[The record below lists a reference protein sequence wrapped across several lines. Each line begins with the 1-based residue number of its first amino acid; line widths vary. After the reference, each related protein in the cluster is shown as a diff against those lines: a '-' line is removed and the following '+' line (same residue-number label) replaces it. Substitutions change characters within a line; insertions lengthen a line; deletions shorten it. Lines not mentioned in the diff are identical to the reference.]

1 MALKIAKGQGL
12 KIQKADGSA
21 LNRVRLDL
29 FWNEDGPK
37 KPYDLDGTVL
47 AVDITNGLPGQH
59 VGEQYVCFYH
69 QQVTQYA
76 KHLKGDNRNG
86 QGSGADEQIL
96 IDLAQVP
103 TNANFLPLLVTID
116 SARQRGQDFSQVS
129 GARAELVNDE
139 SGEVLATIELERMD
153 AGTLGV
159 LFAGI
164 QREGNGWKIQNISQ
178 GYPKEF
184 GEFLNLFGIATE

>member
-1 MALKIAKGQGL
+1 MLKVAKGQGL
-12 KIQKADGSA
+12 AIKKADGSA
-21 LNRVRLDL
+21 LNKVRLDL

-37 KPYDLDGTVL
+37 KPYDLDATVL
-47 AVDITNGLPGQH
+47 AVDVTNGLPGVH

-69 QQVTQYA
+69 QQITPYA
-76 KHLKGDNRNG
+76 MHLKGDNRNG
-86 QGSGADEQIL
+86 NATGADEQIA
-96 IDLAQVP
+96 IDLAVVP
-103 TNANFLPLLVTID
+103 ANANFLPLLITID

-129 GARAELVNDE
+129 GARAELINDE
-139 SGEVLATIELERMD
+139 TGEALASLELTKMD

-184 GEFLNLFGIATE
+184 GEFLNLFGVATE